1 VKVTTEELEQCEV
14 LLTVEIEPDQQQ
26 NLLKKA
32 AQRISRE
39 VKIPGFRP
47 GKAPFNV
54 VVRRFGM
61 EAIQSEALEHSVEDM
76 VKESM
81 AQVSLVPYAQIQ
93 LDGVEWDPNLKIK
106 IRVPTR
112 PVVELGNYREIRL
125 EAKTVEVTDQDVED
139 ALKRLQEQNV
149 TWVPVERPSEVG
161 DLISMTVTE
170 KDGETVLAE
179 REAVEYE
186 LKPVD
191 EEEHEAETEAEAE
204 AEVAG
209 EDEVEAEGEAESKK
223 SSRLDLTTPLLG
235 LSAGESKTFT
245 VTYPEDFANEQYAG
259 KDITFSVEV
268 SAVKAKELDPV
279 DDEFAQ
285 QVGDFETLDA
295 LKEKIREDIKQ
306 SRERMNNFELG
317 SEALDKIIEN
327 AEKIEWPLALE
338 EEQIDHEI
346 EHYEQHLKQA
356 GLTLDSALRVQNKT
370 KDQLREETRESV
382 VKQVKRGLVMS
393 KLAELEQLQVNQ
405 VEILQQAKL
414 MADMYG
420 GNDQVWQ
427 SILASEAQQNTIAND
442 LLSNKVIQR
451 LAAIAKGEA
460 PEPGAEEKLAETVS
474 EAIQAEVTSEPS
486 QLSAETE
493 PDETVS
499 KASLAEAAG
508 EPSQLSAETEPD
520 QAVDN
525 AAAASTESQDKV
537 ENESTEEP
545 VTTQV

>member
-1 VKVTTEELEQCEV
+1 MKVTTEELEQCEV

-112 PVVELGNYREIRL
+112 PVVELGNYRETRL

-191 EEEHEAETEAEAE
+191 EEEDEAE
-204 AEVAG
+204 AEVEG
-209 EDEVEAEGEAESKK
+209 EDEVEAEGEVESKK
-223 SSRLDLTTPLLG
+223 SNRPDLTTPLLG

-245 VTYPEDFANEQYAG
+245 VTYPENFANEQYAG

-317 SEALDKIIEN
+317 SEVLDKIIEN
-327 AEKIEWPLALE
+327 AEKIDWPLALE

-393 KLAELEQLQVNQ
+393 KLAELEQLQVSQ
-405 VEILQQAKL
+405 VEVLQQAKL

-420 GNDQVWQ
+420 GNDQIWQ
-427 SILASEAQQNTIAND
+427 SILASEARQNTIAND
-442 LLSNKVIQR
+442 LLSNKVIQQ

-460 PEPGAEEKLAETVS
+460 PEPGAEEKLDETVS
-474 EAIQAEVTSEPS
+474 EASQAEATS
-486 QLSAETE
+486 
-493 PDETVS
+493 
-499 KASLAEAAG
+499 

>member
-1 VKVTTEELEQCEV
+1 
-14 LLTVEIEPDQQQ
+14 
-26 NLLKKA
+26 
-32 AQRISRE
+32 
-39 VKIPGFRP
+39 
-47 GKAPFNV
+47 
-54 VVRRFGM
+54 M
-61 EAIQSEALEHSVEDM
+61 
-76 VKESM
+76 
-81 AQVSLVPYAQIQ
+81 
-93 LDGVEWDPNLKIK
+93 
-106 IRVPTR
+106 
-112 PVVELGNYREIRL
+112 
-125 EAKTVEVTDQDVED
+125 
-139 ALKRLQEQNV
+139 
-149 TWVPVERPSEVG
+149 G

-186 LKPVD
+186 LKPID
-191 EEEHEAETEAEAE
+191 EEEDEAETEAEDEAE
-204 AEVAG
+204 AE
-209 EDEVEAEGEAESKK
+209 EEVESKK
-223 SSRLDLTTPLLG
+223 SSRPDLTTPLLG

-268 SAVKAKELDPV
+268 SAVKAKELDPL

-317 SEALDKIIEN
+317 SEVLDKIIEN

-356 GLTLDSALRVQNKT
+356 GLTLESALRVQNKT
-370 KDQLREETRESV
+370 KDQLREETRENV

-420 GNDQVWQ
+420 GGSDQIWQ
-427 SILASEAQQNTIAND
+427 SILASEARQNTLAND

-460 PEPGAEEKLAETVS
+460 PEPGAEEKTAEPTS
-474 EAIQAEVTSEPS
+474 EASQVEATDEPTQLNAE
-486 QLSAETE
+486 AES
-493 PDETVS
+493 DETIS
-499 KASLAEAAG
+499 EASSG
-508 EPSQLSAETEPD
+508 
-520 QAVDN
+520 
-525 AAAASTESQDKV
+525 
-537 ENESTEEP
+537 
-545 VTTQV
+545 